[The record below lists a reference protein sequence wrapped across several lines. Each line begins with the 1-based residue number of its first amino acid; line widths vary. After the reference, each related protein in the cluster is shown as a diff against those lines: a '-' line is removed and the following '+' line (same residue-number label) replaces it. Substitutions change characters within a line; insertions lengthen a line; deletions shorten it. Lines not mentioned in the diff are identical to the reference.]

1 MESNNRKFVE
11 SIKDKKELMG
21 YILMKLVRPY
31 LSENYIIKSGVHA
44 KKVNLISELGIY
56 GVYIA

>member
-1 MESNNRKFVE
+1 
-11 SIKDKKELMG
+11 MG

-31 LSENYIIKSGVHA
+31 MSDNYIIKPGSQV
-44 KKVNLISELGIY
+44 KKQQLISELGVY

>member
-1 MESNNRKFVE
+1 
-11 SIKDKKELMG
+11 MG

-44 KKVNLISELGIY
+44 TKQNLISELGVY